1 MISIDDRVVLNNGVQ
16 MPWLGMGLWQV
27 DNKFELERTLNRAF
41 EVGYRLVDTA
51 AAYGNETGV
60 GNAIKY
66 SGLPR
71 EDLFITTKV
80 WNSSQGYDS
89 TLKAFEESLKK
100 LQLDYVD
107 LYLIHWPVKEM
118 YKQTWK
124 ALEKLNT
131 EGNVKSIGVC
141 NFQTHHLEDLL
152 QSCNIVPAVNQVELH
167 PNLTQLELQEYCKGY
182 DIQLEAWSPLAKGTI
197 LSHPLLESLA
207 NKYNKTAS
215 QIVLRWDLQRG
226 IVTIPKSSNSNRI
239 FENTQIFDFELSEYE
254 ISLINDLNEDKRVG
268 PHPDHFVF

>member
-1 MISIDDRVVLNNGVQ
+1 